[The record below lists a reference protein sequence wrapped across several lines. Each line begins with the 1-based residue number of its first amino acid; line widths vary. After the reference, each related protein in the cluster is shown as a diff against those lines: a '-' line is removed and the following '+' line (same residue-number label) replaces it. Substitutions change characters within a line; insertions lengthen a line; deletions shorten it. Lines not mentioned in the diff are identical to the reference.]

1 MITLF
6 LVLCY
11 FILIFN
17 IIVPAISE
25 KMRKEYDAY
34 LKYAHLKKDA
44 VCVNDRLFTYDFKT
58 SGVVAKM
65 FIDSNGK
72 PLPCSRTRDIRSNNA
87 IYCDNDENVLD
98 FRKSCSKAYL
108 DLFFTT

>member
-17 IIVPAISE
+17 IIVPAIAE

-34 LKYAHLKKDA
+34 LKYTHLKKDA
-44 VCVNDRLFTYDFKT
+44 VCVDDRLFTYDFKT

-65 FIDSNGK
+65 FLDFDGK
-72 PLPCSRTRDIRSNNA
+72 PLQCSKVHEIRHNNV
-87 IYCDNDENVLD
+87 IYCDNDINVLD
-98 FRKSCSKAYL
+98 LRKSCSKAYL